1 VRRVRAL
8 RLGQCGKSLHGEF
21 AIKSEKSPPTV
32 WITLTQSAE
41 DPQKCHDEM
50 KPTAATSATA
60 DAKALREALDLEK
73 LEGCAER

>member
-1 VRRVRAL
+1 
-8 RLGQCGKSLHGEF
+8 
-21 AIKSEKSPPTV
+21 
-32 WITLTQSAE
+32 
-41 DPQKCHDEM
+41 M